1 MTISYDVEV
10 DALHI
15 VFIETT
21 VTSAP
26 VAPGITVDYAADGR
40 LAGIEILDA
49 KKLFGSANPLQ
60 RVTLEGVGIGLPA

>member
-1 MTISYDVEV
+1 LKISYDVTV

-21 VTSAP
+21 VTSEH

-40 LAGIEILDA
+40 LSSIEILDA
-49 KKLFGSANPLQ
+49 KKLLGSQNPLQ
-60 RVTLEGVGIGLPA
+60 RVTLEVVGMARSA

>member
-1 MTISYDVEV
+1 MRISYDAEV

-21 VTSAP
+21 VTSEH
-26 VAPGITVDYAADGR
+26 VAPGITVDYAEDGR

-49 KKLFGSANPLQ
+49 KKLLGSPSPLQ
-60 RVTLEGVGIGLPA
+60 RVTLEGVGLSMPA

>member
-1 MTISYDVEV
+1 MKISYDMEV

-21 VTSAP
+21 VTSEH
-26 VAPGITVDYAADGR
+26 VAPSITIDYAADGR

-49 KKLFGSANPLQ
+49 KKLLGSPNPLQ
-60 RVTLEGVGIGLPA
+60 RVTLEGVGVAMPT

>member
-1 MTISYDVEV
+1 MKISYDVEV

-21 VTSAP
+21 VTSQH

-49 KKLFGSANPLQ
+49 KKLLGGPNPLQ
-60 RVTLEGVGIGLPA
+60 RVTLEGVGIVMPA

>member
-1 MTISYDVEV
+1 MKISYDVEV

-21 VTSAP
+21 VTSQH

-49 KKLFGSANPLQ
+49 KTLFGNANPLQ
-60 RVTLEGVGIGLPA
+60 RVTLEGVGIGMPA

>member
-1 MTISYDVEV
+1 MTIRYDAEV

-21 VTSAP
+21 VTSEQ
-26 VAPGITVDYAADGR
+26 VAPSITVDYAADGR

-49 KKLFGSANPLQ
+49 KKLLGSANPLQ
-60 RVTLEGVGIGLPA
+60 RVTLEG